1 MVKFVKFS
9 QVIVS
14 TIPFH
19 ILIYITKE
27 ERKKYDE
34 KKVKSVAEPR
44 KTVLFV
50 NFANFNQ
57 PMEKVESVTS
67 TFNPV
72 IK

>member
-1 MVKFVKFS
+1 M
-9 QVIVS
+9 
-14 TIPFH
+14 
-19 ILIYITKE
+19 
-27 ERKKYDE
+27 KYDE

-50 NFANFNQ
+50 NFANFNK